1 MWVTKNELFSQWKD
15 KSPNQNLISFN
26 PVNKYLPNMNIQDT
40 KATSMGVALISL
52 FSTLNKYL
60 ITETRCCWDIVNAQI
75 IYFKINLSRGV
86 AIVKTCKMDG
96 LWTRNI
102 STKFGERCLYGDK
115 LDFSLLN
122 SNPVNSLW
130 ALLRIRL
137 YIVFRSLVFWVWK
150 SIKESLSKITSQCFI
165 SWLLLFKTDIINNM
179 ITQ

>member
-1 MWVTKNELFSQWKD
+1 
-15 KSPNQNLISFN
+15 
-26 PVNKYLPNMNIQDT
+26 MNIQDT

-60 ITETRCCWDIVNAQI
+60 ITETRCCWYIVNAQI

-86 AIVKTCKMDG
+86 TIVKTCKMD
-96 LWTRNI
+96 
-102 STKFGERCLYGDK
+102 GERCLYGDK

-130 ALLRIRL
+130 GLLRMRL